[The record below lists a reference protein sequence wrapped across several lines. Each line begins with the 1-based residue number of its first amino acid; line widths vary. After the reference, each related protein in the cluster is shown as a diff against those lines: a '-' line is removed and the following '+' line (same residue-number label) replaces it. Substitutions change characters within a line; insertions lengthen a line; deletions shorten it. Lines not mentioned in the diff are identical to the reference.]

1 MSTHLNVSAPWESDP
16 VPVHVPLR
24 FNGEGAGDAG
34 GAGGAGGGGGG
45 GGRTTAMCN
54 RPLTLWYA
62 AVMSASP
69 GPTPVTSPVVL
80 TVATELFDELQVA

>member
-16 VPVHVPLR
+16 LPTHVPLR
-24 FNGEGAGDAG
+24 FNGEGADG
-34 GAGGAGGGGGG
+34 GGGAGGGGA
-45 GGRTTAMCN
+45 GGRTTEMCD

-69 GPTPVTSPVVL
+69 APAPVTNPLAL
-80 TVATELFDELQVA
+80 TVATDVFEEPQLA